1 MTPAHVPYTP
11 FFANKARAFWYL
23 QAAGWTGAAALRI
36 ASNFAASSAW
46 RTILFVFLSTV
57 VGYCLSLILS
67 LVYRQVLTRK
77 PVVLWSVT
85 FGAFAVA
92 AATYSVIDTW
102 VFTSIRPD
110 SESPYLSLLLA
121 NLYIEA
127 ILLAA
132 WSALYYAINYY
143 VRAEE
148 QQDQM
153 LYLAAQ
159 AATAQLAMLRYQ
171 LNPHFLFN
179 TLNSFSTL
187 VLLKETDAANAM
199 LSRLSSFLRST
210 LTEQNVGMVTIARE
224 IETLKLYLDIE
235 KMRFE
240 ERLRTQ
246 YQIDAGAADA
256 MIPSLLLQP
265 LVENAVKYAVS
276 AMEDGAD
283 ISVTAQLIGPNVR
296 IVVSDT
302 GPGLHGE
309 QARDTVSTGVG
320 MANIKER
327 LLQTYG
333 SNHRFDANS
342 KPMGGFEVTIEIPFS
357 RTAPGQLSVAGA
369 ALPHM
374 MQYRLDAKLAAQN
387 ESGDGANMVSGAK
400 VPGGQDFGGRK
411 GMIDA

>member
-1 MTPAHVPYTP
+1 MTPRDPPYTP

-67 LVYRQVLTRK
+67 LVYRQVLNKK
-77 PVVLWSVT
+77 PVILWSTT

-110 SESPYLSLLLA
+110 TESPYFSLLLA

-179 TLNSFSTL
+179 TLNSISTL

-210 LTEQNVGMVTIARE
+210 LTETNAGMVTIAQE
-224 IETLKLYLDIE
+224 VETLKLYLDIE

-240 ERLRTQ
+240 ERLRVSYTV
-246 YQIDAGAADA
+246 DENARDA

-276 AMEDGAD
+276 AKEDGAD
-283 ISVTAQLIGPNVR
+283 IAVSAQLIGPNVR
-296 IVVSDT
+296 IIVSDT

-320 MANIKER
+320 MANIRER
-327 LLQTYG
+327 LIQTYG
-333 SNHRFDANS
+333 TNHRFDTTS
-342 KPMGGFEVTIEIPFS
+342 KPTGGFEVAIELPYG
-357 RTAPGQLSVAGA
+357 RTAPGQLAVFS
-369 ALPHM
+369 
-374 MQYRLDAKLAAQN
+374 
-387 ESGDGANMVSGAK
+387 
-400 VPGGQDFGGRK
+400 GGQFNSGLPPRLTDKAETGTPQNANLIGGSRK
-411 GMIDA
+411 GMIEA